1 MKNLILLL
9 VAFASFSVTNVIS
22 AQEKGEV
29 YTVVEEMPQFE
40 NGQDDLF
47 KFLVSNIKYPEE
59 AKKAGVE
66 GTVYVSFVIN
76 ANGDVTNVK
85 VLRGIGY
92 GCDEES
98 IRVVKAMQGHWKP
111 GTQKGKAVNVQYNL
125 PIRYTLGKAKKDVK
139 VK

>member
-1 MKNLILLL
+1 MRNLILIL
-9 VAFASFSVTNVIS
+9 VAFAGVLACNPIL
-22 AQEKGEV
+22 AQDGEV
-29 YTVVEEMPQFE
+29 YTVVEQMPQFD

-47 KFLVSNIKYPEE
+47 KFLVSNIQYPEK

-98 IRVVKAMQGHWKP
+98 VRVVKLMQGHWKP
-111 GTQKGKAVNVQYNL
+111 GTQRGKNVNVQYNL
-125 PIRYTLGKAKKDVK
+125 PIRYNLGKSKKEPK
-139 VK
+139 TK